1 MILVDCAA
9 EGVASYAK
17 AACTRCA
24 MASAKAINAAPDWR
38 NEWWRMVPRPV
49 PPNRTTANFKL
60 LEVFEN
66 TKELSPG
73 ARERTR
79 TSTMLLAST

>member
-1 MILVDCAA
+1 VILVDCAA
-9 EGVASYAK
+9 EERASYAE
-17 AACTRCA
+17 AACTRLA
-24 MASAKAINAAPDWR
+24 MASAKAINAAP
-38 NEWWRMVPRPV
+38 NVHNKWWKMVPRPV

>member
-1 MILVDCAA
+1 VILVDCAA
-9 EGVASYAK
+9 EEVVTYAE
-17 AACTRCA
+17 APCTRLTIA
-24 MASAKAINAAPDWR
+24 PGEAINPAPNDR
-38 NEWWRMVPRPV
+38 KKWWKMVPRPV
-49 PPNRTTANFKL
+49 PPNCTTANFKL